1 MVRNMAMSKEER
13 KKYYKKYNQDHQEEI
28 KKYRQDHQE
37 ERNLNGHKYRQKV
50 RSLVYDY
57 TKTDWEETLEAFDN
71 RCAYCGKKSKNLAK
85 EHIVPVTKSGHFI
98 KGNIIPA
105 CKSCNSSKGNRRMRF
120 WYQKQEFFTIE
131 RYKKIVEW
139 QEDEKQ
145 VMGQKHVQAGLF
157 LKVV

>member
-1 MVRNMAMSKEER
+1 MSKEER
-13 KKYYKKYNQDHQEEI
+13 KKYDKKYYQDHQEEIKERQKKYNQDHQEE
-28 KKYRQDHQE
+28 
-37 ERNLNGHKYRQKV
+37 RNLNKHKSRQKV

-71 RCAYCGKKSKNLAK
+71 RCAYCGKKSKNLTK